1 MIVCNNYFIS
11 IKETIFKT
19 VIFFFLFKQKIQRP
33 ISDNVHLRQSVNATD
48 ITQAVKSVGYVT
60 DFKKHY

>member
-19 VIFFFLFKQKIQRP
+19 VIFFFLLKQKMQRP
-33 ISDNVHLRQSVNATD
+33 ISDDFHLRESVNPTD
-48 ITQAVKSVGYVT
+48 NT
-60 DFKKHY
+60 